1 MGLAE
6 YKKKRNFGVTAEPAG
21 KPLPKLVKG
30 ACHFVIQKHDA
41 SRLHYDFRL
50 EMEGVLKSWAVPKG
64 LPWEKGGKHLAVE
77 VEDHPVEYATFEGI
91 IPQGQYGGGTV
102 MVWDRGNYHV
112 HGEEP
117 LKALKD
123 GRLHLVLDGE
133 KAKGEWAL
141 IRTRM
146 DGGKSQWLLLK
157 SGTSVKPI
165 SKKRDDESVKSGRTM
180 AQIAAQKDAEWQSNR
195 EDEKKPGLKSRIK
208 AAIKKKDD
216 PKSKAKKGRRKSG
229 ASALPEKELAKLPAS
244 KARFIEPM
252 KPRLLEAPPTAG
264 DWLYELKFDG
274 IRLIAVKNGEKVSLI
289 SRNENELAAR
299 FAEAASDIKALPIED
314 CVIDGEVVALDEKGG
329 SSFQL
334 LQSHEMEG
342 RRAPIYYYVFD
353 LLQAAGKSL
362 IGLPVER
369 RKELLSSLCKDAGG
383 SIRFSGEIG
392 GDPVALLREVKRLG
406 LEGVIGKQCGS
417 AYEPGRRS
425 GAWIKLKCVNEQEF
439 VIGGFTPPQ
448 GARKHFGAVLVG
460 YYEKKRFL
468 FAGKVGTGF
477 NTKLLASL
485 HKRLNAEKR
494 DDCPFADLPSKQGG
508 QWVQGIT
515 PGMMRQIT
523 WVNPVFVCQVKFAE
537 WTRDGKLRQPVF
549 LGLREDKKP
558 TEVGRDVASGA
569 K

>member
-6 YKKKRNFGVTAEPAG
+6 YKKKRNFGVTAEPVGG

-30 ACHFVIQKHDA
+30 ASRFVIQKHDA

-64 LPWEKGGKHLAVE
+64 LPWGKGEKHLAVE

-102 MVWDRGNYHV
+102 MIWDRGNYHV
-112 HGEEP
+112 YGEEP

-146 DGGKSQWLLLK
+146 EGSKSQWLLLK

-165 SKKRDDESVKSGRTM
+165 PKKRDDESVKSGRTM
-180 AQIAAQKDAEWQSNR
+180 AQIAAKKDAEWQSNR
-195 EDEKKPGLKSRIK
+195 TDDTKPTLKSRIQ
-208 AAIKKKDD
+208 AALKKKDD
-216 PKSKAKKGRRKSG
+216 RREKGEAKKSRGKSG
-229 ASALPEKELAKLPAS
+229 ASALPEKELAKLPAG

-289 SRNENELAAR
+289 SRNENELAGR
-299 FAEAASDIKALPIED
+299 FAEAATDIKALPIKD

-334 LQSHEMEG
+334 LQAHETEG

-362 IGLPVER
+362 VGLPVER

-417 AYEPGRRS
+417 VYEPGRRS

-477 NTKLLASL
+477 DTKLLASL
-485 HKRLNAEKR
+485 HKLLKAEKR

-515 PGMMRQIT
+515 PGMMRQIN

-549 LGLREDKKP
+549 LGLREDKAAE
-558 TEVGRDVASGA
+558 EVSRQA
-569 K
+569 